1 MTAKKCTKKR
11 DARAKLLFYRS
22 KPIVFLPFSL
32 PSPSSLLKLPNIKLS
47 PEGEV
52 NSGGYIGFRPKQQN
66 LQFLPPRTT
75 KSIPIAFICDF
86 SPHLPCWEGS
96 ALSKGNW
103 GTMRGE
109 EIFYYA
115 GNLTHNHLPLLLANR
130 LDGGENFSIN
140 IKSPNLTGASLNFIR
155 LLRVVFSS
163 QQRLKCR
170 PVTSSVPENR
180 VVILIGWLSKH
191 SHNYA

>member
-11 DARAKLLFYRS
+11 DARAKLLFFQS
-22 KPIVFLPFSL
+22 KPIVFL
-32 PSPSSLLKLPNIKLS
+32 PSSLLKLPNIKLS

-130 LDGGENFSIN
+130 LDGGEKFSIN

-163 QQRLKCR
+163 QQRLNR
-170 PVTSSVPENR
+170 PAVNAVQRRHHYPKT
-180 VVILIGWLSKH
+180 G
-191 SHNYA
+191 